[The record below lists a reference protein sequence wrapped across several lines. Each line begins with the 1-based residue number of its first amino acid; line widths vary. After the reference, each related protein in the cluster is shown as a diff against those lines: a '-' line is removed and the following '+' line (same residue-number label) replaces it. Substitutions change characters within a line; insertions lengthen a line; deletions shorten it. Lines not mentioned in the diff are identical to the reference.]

1 MVSGLP
7 RINIPAEICEECV
20 HGKQHKSNFSKD
32 AGHRTKHHLEVVYS
46 DVCGPMQVNSYGG
59 NRYFVTFIDDFSRKL
74 WIYLI
79 KRKDEVFEVFKRIKS
94 MVERQCGKKLKT
106 LKTDGGGEF
115 TSGEFMSYCNDEGII
130 REVVPPYTPQQ
141 NGIAE
146 RKNRTI
152 MNMVRTMLKGKN
164 LPKELWGEAVSTAAY
179 LLNRCLTKK
188 LENITPEE
196 VWSGFKPSL
205 SHLRVFGSVAF
216 RHIPGQLR
224 KKLDDKGEKLLLVG
238 YHPTGGYKLFDMS
251 SKRIVVSRDVIV
263 DEIRMFDSKISTVSV
278 QEIDLPNEVTDFQPV
293 TEPPGAAGSQNSG
306 PEIDFLGG
314 NLNF

>member
-1 MVSGLP
+1 MRCYNYRLGHLNFRDLDALQRHGMVSGLP

-59 NRYFVTFIDDFSRKL
+59 NQYFVTFIDDFSRKL

-79 KRKDEVFEVFKRIKS
+79 KRKDEVFEVFKQFKS

-106 LKTDGGGEF
+106 LKTGGGGEF

-179 LLNRCLTKK
+179 LLNRCPTKK
-188 LENITPEE
+188 LEKITPEE

-224 KKLDDKGEKLLLVG
+224 RKLDDKGEKLLLVG

-263 DEIRMFDSKISTVSV
+263 DEIRTFDSEISTVSI
-278 QEIDLPNEVTDFQPV
+278 QEIDLPNEVIVSSP
-293 TEPPGAAGSQNSG
+293 
-306 PEIDFLGG
+306 
-314 NLNF
+314 